1 MSSDV
6 LVNVGKSIL
15 MSETCVKRNL
25 SRKAYIIFVTNATN
39 VVSVKFSPKY
49 EKFLKNAEE
58 EKNAQFGMNLRT
70 VECKIF
76 RPQKTLV

>member
-1 MSSDV
+1 MNATQVTVIICKGVPMSSDV

-49 EKFLKNAEE
+49 EAYPSNNVPFNSC
-58 EKNAQFGMNLRT
+58 FY
-70 VECKIF
+70 
-76 RPQKTLV
+76 

>member
-15 MSETCVKRNL
+15 MLDTCVKIDL

-49 EKFLKNAEE
+49 EKFLKNAK
-58 EKNAQFGMNLRT
+58 KNVFCSVGHEFT
-70 VECKIF
+70 HC
-76 RPQKTLV
+76 